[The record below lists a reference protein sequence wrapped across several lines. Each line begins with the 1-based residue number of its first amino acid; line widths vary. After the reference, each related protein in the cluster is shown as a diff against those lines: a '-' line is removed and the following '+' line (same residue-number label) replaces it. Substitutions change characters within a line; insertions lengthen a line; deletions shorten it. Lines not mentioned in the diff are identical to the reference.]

1 MCIYCLTFYL
11 IQRYNFL
18 LALKNGVFMK
28 KQLFGN
34 QIVIHVAAQKC
45 AEGLFQGTVSGLI
58 ILPDRG

>member
-1 MCIYCLTFYL
+1 
-11 IQRYNFL
+11 L

>member
-1 MCIYCLTFYL
+1 MATEKDPPYTE
-11 IQRYNFL
+11 IQFL